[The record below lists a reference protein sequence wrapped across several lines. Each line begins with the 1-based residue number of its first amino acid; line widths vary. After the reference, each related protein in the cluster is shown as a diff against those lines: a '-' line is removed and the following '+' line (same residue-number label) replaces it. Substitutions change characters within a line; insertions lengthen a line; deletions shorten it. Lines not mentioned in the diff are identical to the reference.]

1 MCVLSHIYVCTDS
14 CLCMYNRLC
23 MPVSCLCMYSLMP
36 VYVQSHAYVHVCQ
49 SHAYVCTVS
58 CLCMYNLMPMYMYV
72 SLRPM
77 FVSLMPMYI
86 SVPCSCLVVVLVN

>member
-49 SHAYVCTVS
+49 SQAYVCQSHAYVYIS
-58 CLCMYNLMPMYMYV
+58 
-72 SLRPM
+72 PM
-77 FVSLMPMYI
+77 FMF
-86 SVPCSCLVVVLVN
+86 